1 MSFANLFTNA
11 NALPNIPKVV
21 QELISSFENPD
32 VDFDDVSKK
41 VSMDPVLSAKVLRMA
56 NSAHYGVSRT
66 IENISDG
73 VVLLGFPAL
82 RTMVLASGIA
92 GSMTVPESLDR
103 RQFWHRN
110 FLVAEITKRLAK
122 HCKDVD
128 AEAAFTAGM
137 IHAIGE
143 LLIHA
148 GEPEKAKKIKDAIG
162 LGGGLKA
169 TEEAI
174 LGYTYVEVSTEL
186 ANRWKFPIK
195 VVEGLKHQSAP
206 EKAEAFS
213 EIAALIRIAKYLYE
227 SMEDKVDEN
236 QIKREFPLELAL
248 KCKMDT
254 QEVMQNIASVASLDT
269 SFGSIIED
277 VQ

>member
-1 MSFANLFTNA
+1 MSFESLFTNA
-11 NALPNIPKVV
+11 KTLPNIPKVV
-21 QELISSFENPD
+21 QELIASFENPD
-32 VDFDDVSKK
+32 VDFDEVSNK

-56 NSAHYGVSRT
+56 NSAHYGVSRS

-92 GSMTVPESLDR
+92 GSMTVPKTLDR
-103 RQFWHRN
+103 RQFWSRN

-122 HCKDVD
+122 HCDDVD
-128 AEAAFTAGM
+128 PESAFTAGM

-148 GEPEKAKKIKDAIG
+148 GEPEKAEQIQEAIK
-162 LGGGLKA
+162 LGGKLKA
-169 TEEAI
+169 TEESI
-174 LGYTYVEVSTEL
+174 LGYTYVDVSAEL
-186 ANRWKFPIK
+186 ATRWKFPLK
-195 VVEGLKHQSAP
+195 VVDGLKYQSAP
-206 EKAEAFS
+206 EKAENFS

-227 SMEDKVDEN
+227 AQMNNVDEN
-236 QIKREFPLELAL
+236 QIKRDFPLELAL

-254 QEVMQNIASVASLDT
+254 QTVMKNIAQVSSLETAFTSV
-269 SFGSIIED
+269 IED
-277 VQ
+277 VH

>member
-21 QELISSFENPD
+21 QELIASFENPD
-32 VDFDDVSKK
+32 VDFDEVSDK

-56 NSAHYGVSRT
+56 NSAHYGMSRT
-66 IENISDG
+66 VKNISDG

-92 GSMTVPESLDR
+92 GSMTVPKTLDR

-122 HCKDVD
+122 HCENVD
-128 AEAAFTAGM
+128 AESAFTAGM

-148 GEPEKAKKIKDAIG
+148 GEPEKAQQIQDAIKS
-162 LGGGLKA
+162 GGSLRA
-169 TEEAI
+169 TEESI
-174 LGYTYVEVSTEL
+174 LGYTYADVSTEL
-186 ANRWKFPIK
+186 ALRWKFPIT

-206 EKAEAFS
+206 EKAPEFS
-213 EIAALIRIAKYLYE
+213 DIAALIRIAKYLYE
-227 SMEDKVDEN
+227 TKMNDVDEN
-236 QIKREFPLELAL
+236 QIKRDFPLELAL

-254 QEVMQNIASVASLDT
+254 KTVMQNIAQVASLET
-269 SFGSIIED
+269 AFGSIIED
-277 VQ
+277 VH